1 MNLRTYLLGAKSSI
15 PEAKRKAIADKESA
29 VIAAQ
34 KGRSLPKPDEDTL
47 RSEQIEK
54 QVGSGL
60 TAEELAKKQ
69 KNAGAGLCFW
79 GRNEPDFCNLS
90 KRGMRYGPRYV

>member
-60 TAEELAKKQ
+60 TAEELDNMRSPAEREEAKKRRSRTMLLGT
-69 KNAGAGLCFW
+69 K
-79 GRNEPDFCNLS
+79 
-90 KRGMRYGPRYV
+90 